1 MALVT
6 MSHVLQKET
15 TNPPNN
21 AIAQLTS
28 TVLAGFVSGVF
39 SWPPTGT

>member
-1 MALVT
+1 MASVT

>member
-1 MALVT
+1 MGLFI

-21 AIAQLTS
+21 AIAQLTI
-28 TVLAGFVSGVF
+28 TVLAGFVGGIF
-39 SWPPTGT
+39 SWPSTGT